1 LFQDIHIKKFE
12 NLLLKGLKWLMGLLK
27 QRWINFLPPGRR
39 PYPPACKPYGLE
51 AGPEARPYPKAKR
64 KMTDISGFAVYVCG
78 VKWS

>member
-39 PYPPACKPYGLE
+39 PY
-51 AGPEARPYPKAKR
+51 GPEARPYPKAKR